1 MREIIEIN
9 RNQIEELINSD
20 IYSCSIIDVREKE
33 EFVDF
38 NIGGLNIPAHEVTG
52 KIEFLEKFEKLIIVC
67 SNGMRSNIM
76 ARVLL
81 KKLKNPQIMH
91 LTEGIF

>member
-9 RNQIEELINSD
+9 RNQIDELINSAVN
-20 IYSCSIIDVREKE
+20 SCSIIDVREKE
-33 EFVDF
+33 EFADF

-52 KIEFLEKFEKLIIVC
+52 KIDFLEMFDNLIIVC
-67 SNGMRSNIM
+67 SNGMRSSIM

-81 KKLKNPQIMH
+81 KKLKNPQIIH